1 MAGLSPPRLQP
12 EGTLRKLLLSLG
24 INAAAL
30 WVAAELVAGIRLG
43 ERFEEVV
50 VVAAIFALV
59 NAFIRPVVKFFAFPV
74 ILLSLGLFT
83 LVINAGMLMLADLLA
98 EGLVVAGFTS
108 ALLGSLIISLVSVVL
123 GSMLDVKGKRK

>member
-1 MAGLSPPRLQP
+1 MR
-12 EGTLRKLLLSLG
+12 RLLLSLG

-30 WVAAELVAGIRLG
+30 WVAAQLVAGIRLG
-43 ERFEEVV
+43 ERFEDVV

-74 ILLSLGLFT
+74 ILLTLGLFT

-98 EGLVVAGFTS
+98 EGLFVAGFAS
-108 ALLGSLIISLVSVVL
+108 ALLGSVIISFVSVVL
-123 GSMLDVKGKRK
+123 GSILDVKKKKRD